1 MGIFR
6 LYTRDG
12 VSAIEELDVA
22 KNPELTR
29 LFSTKGATFRSVDPG
44 YFSDWHT
51 APRRQMVI
59 TLSGEAEIGLKD
71 GTIHRLRAGDV
82 NIAEDVTGSGHTT
95 RAVGSEPRVTL
106 TVHLGDD

>member
-1 MGIFR
+1 MAIIR
-6 LYTRDG
+6 LYTKDG
-12 VSAIEELDVA
+12 VSCIEELDLA
-22 KNPELTR
+22 THPELTK
-29 LFSTKGATFRSVDPG
+29 LFTTKGAAFRSVEPG

-71 GTIHRLRAGDV
+71 GTIRRLGAGDV

-95 RAVGSEPRVTL
+95 RAVGSAPRVTL